1 VVTRAVLRWLAPTT
15 VLLLVAALGGSWW
28 HGQKTGIQKQKD
40 AYELQH
46 LRTLQALAVEAQK
59 IRDQDMEIMMG
70 AVHRETTI
78 RETVREIR
86 IPVATPECI
95 ALGAE
100 WVQQANQIMG
110 ANP

>member
-1 VVTRAVLRWLAPTT
+1 MKWLAPTL
-15 VLLLVAALGGSWW
+15 VLLLVVALGGSYLY
-28 HGQKTGIQKQKD
+28 GQKNGIQKQKD
-40 AYELQH
+40 TYELQH

-70 AVHRETTI
+70 AVNRETTI
-78 RETVREIR
+78 RETIREIR
-86 IPVATPECI
+86 VPVATPFCTD
-95 ALGAE
+95 LGNE

>member
-1 VVTRAVLRWLAPTT
+1 MVARLAGKWLAPTA

-28 HGQKTGIQKQKD
+28 HGHRTGVQSQKD

-78 RETVREIR
+78 RERVREVR
-86 IPVATPECI
+86 VPVESPCA
-95 ALGAE
+95 ALGDD
-100 WVQQANQIMG
+100 WVRQANQIMG
-110 ANP
+110 ADP

>member
-1 VVTRAVLRWLAPTT
+1 MKWLAPTL

-28 HGQKTGIQKQKD
+28 LGQKSGVQKQKD
-40 AYELQH
+40 AYELQY

-59 IRDQDMEIMMG
+59 IREQDMEIMLG
-70 AVHRETTI
+70 AVNRETTI
-78 RETVREIR
+78 RETIREIR
-86 IPVATPECI
+86 VPVATPFCTD
-95 ALGAE
+95 LGNE

>member
-1 VVTRAVLRWLAPTT
+1 VVTRAVLRWLAPTA
-15 VLLLVAALGGSWW
+15 VLLLAAALGGSWW

-46 LRTLQALAVEAQK
+46 LRTLQALAAEAQR

-78 RETVREIR
+78 RETLREIR
-86 IPVATPECI
+86 VPVATPECT

-100 WVQQANQIMG
+100 WVRQANEIMG

>member
-1 VVTRAVLRWLAPTT
+1 MVT
-15 VLLLVAALGGSWW
+15 LLLVASLGGSWLL
-28 HGQKTGIQKQKD
+28 GQKSGIEKQKN

-46 LRTLQALAVEAQK
+46 LRTLQALAIEAQR

-78 RETVREIR
+78 RETLREIR
-86 IPVATPECI
+86 VPVATPECT

-100 WVQQANQIMG
+100 WVQQANKIMG